1 MSDSRRPNPPA
12 PSFEVPDLE
21 LEPVPR
27 SLPPTAPMAGLPSA
41 SSPAKARPSAPDQ
54 SFGASFDF
62 GDEGELGNFEL
73 ERTAQPNF
81 AQAAATRGV
90 STAASA
96 PSWPTGRALEAVELA
111 LDPRELA
118 ILADYGDPP
127 DSVPATLAYAYRV
140 FTRQRELKR
149 QLVPIAAE
157 CERAQFE
164 REATLA
170 ELSRAMR
177 PALESIAQFRRFLAP
192 LAEIE
197 QRAAARGQA
206 LTSINAQLDA
216 QSTELDTEL
225 ARIKDRIATEQ
236 RLEGEAQREYDARE
250 ANAKRAE
257 AKLKRVQIEVRA
269 VLHIAEQKLG
279 AAGGQMHDP
288 EAGQLA
294 TLQQRAESLEPEVA
308 HTRAE
313 LEQAQQAQSQ
323 VHARLDALGQ
333 SERQIARMKQGLG
346 AAYQKE
352 LSARTQGVSE
362 SEVEQRAALANLARG
377 MLAAPGAV
385 DIPADWLERVR
396 RVCDHADKLTVRT
409 EMQRRAVAAYDAP
422 RARQGVRLACTAV
435 GLLLVLFAFKLIF

>member
-140 FTRQRELKR
+140 FTRQREL
-149 QLVPIAAE
+149 
-157 CERAQFE
+157 
-164 REATLA
+164 
-170 ELSRAMR
+170 
-177 PALESIAQFRRFLAP
+177 
-192 LAEIE
+192 
-197 QRAAARGQA
+197 
-206 LTSINAQLDA
+206 
-216 QSTELDTEL
+216 
-225 ARIKDRIATEQ
+225 
-236 RLEGEAQREYDARE
+236 
-250 ANAKRAE
+250 
-257 AKLKRVQIEVRA
+257 
-269 VLHIAEQKLG
+269 
-279 AAGGQMHDP
+279 
-288 EAGQLA
+288 
-294 TLQQRAESLEPEVA
+294 
-308 HTRAE
+308 
-313 LEQAQQAQSQ
+313 
-323 VHARLDALGQ
+323 
-333 SERQIARMKQGLG
+333 
-346 AAYQKE
+346 
-352 LSARTQGVSE
+352 
-362 SEVEQRAALANLARG
+362 
-377 MLAAPGAV
+377 
-385 DIPADWLERVR
+385 
-396 RVCDHADKLTVRT
+396 
-409 EMQRRAVAAYDAP
+409 
-422 RARQGVRLACTAV
+422 
-435 GLLLVLFAFKLIF
+435 